1 MGTEASADPRHR
13 RNTIVLKGRTVDHS
27 DFTMPIGNGG
37 YPVLSPLW
45 WVHRLYSQIVDRMPT
60 INKYDDYYRGDFPLP
75 WLAPQAE
82 DDFKRI
88 MKMSRVNFTG
98 LVCDAQVERMSVT
111 GFRINDPDKVKPKKM
126 PAQVIKPPTSNTIE
140 IPEQEPINLGAADM
154 DMWAIWQA
162 NDLDTYFDQG
172 LLEAAITGQSY
183 MLVAPNP
190 KDESKPKMW
199 VEHSSQ
205 CIVEFYPGNRTEVA
219 AGLKVWRDDW
229 TDEIHATLYLPDL
242 IYKYR
247 AKSPAASVKTIRPQW
262 QRRGVKG
269 ESWPARNEMGEVAIF
284 ELPNNPRL
292 LTGGRSE
299 LEDLCDTQDRI
310 IKTVVDRLMTQDFGA
325 FPAKWATGWPDKD
338 KDGNTNPEIQVGQN
352 RMITTEVVETKFGQ
366 FAAADLMGYI
376 ASKLDDVK
384 DMASRSRTPAQYLLG
399 DLSNVNGETL
409 VASESG
415 LVSKC
420 GQRSRG
426 MNGGLEGSARVA
438 RKLAKISSKGDP
450 SMEVMWKNPG
460 FRTEGELVS
469 ALVQM
474 GTLGVPQE
482 ALWERWGASQEEI
495 ARWKTMAAEQQ
506 RQAAM
511 NDATALLGENFR
523 AQQDAAVTGSIGGRT
538 PRRPSGRTTGGSGS
552 AGAGGNGT
560 GRPGGAG
567 VAKAAAR

>member
-1 MGTEASADPRHR
+1 MAD
-13 RNTIVLKGRTVDHS
+13 
-27 DFTMPIGNGG
+27 DFVMPIGNGG
-37 YPVLSPLW
+37 YTPLTPLW
-45 WVHRLYSQIVDRMPT
+45 WVHRLYTQLQHRMPI

-98 LVCDAQVERMSVT
+98 LVCDAQVERMSVE
-111 GFRINDPDKVKPKKM
+111 GFRINDPAKIKPKKI
-126 PAQVIKPPTSNTIE
+126 PRQVVKPPTSNVIE
-140 IPEQEPINLGAADM
+140 LPEEEPSDLGDADM
-154 DMWAIWQA
+154 DMWRIWQA
-162 NDLDTYFDQG
+162 NNLDTYFDQG

-183 MLVAPNP
+183 LLVAPNP
-190 KDESKPKMW
+190 KDAKTPKMW

-205 CIVEFYPGNRTEVA
+205 CIVEHYPGGRTEVA
-219 AGLKVWRDDW
+219 AGLKVWNDDW
-229 TDEIHATLYLPDL
+229 TDEIHCTLYLPDK

-247 AKSPAASVKTIRPQW
+247 AKSVSPGARSIRPRW
-262 QRRGVKG
+262 ERRGVKG
-269 ESWPARNEMGEVAIF
+269 EQWPAPNRLGEVPIF

-338 KDGNTNPEIQVGQN
+338 AQGNTNPEIQVGQN
-352 RMITTEVVETKFGQ
+352 RMIISDVMETKFGQ

-426 MNGGLEGSARVA
+426 MDGGLEGAARLTRA
-438 RKLAKISSKGDP
+438 IAGISSKGDE

-482 ALWERWGASQEEI
+482 ALWERWGATQTEI
-495 ARWKTMAAEQQ
+495 ARWKVMRDEAA
-506 RQAAM
+506 RQMAM
-511 NDATALLGENFR
+511 NDATALLGESFR
-523 AQQDAAVTGSIGGRT
+523 AQQDAKVTGSIGGRT
-538 PRRPSGRTTGGSGS
+538 PRRTSGRTTGGSGS

-567 VAKAAAR
+567 VAKATAK

>member
-1 MGTEASADPRHR
+1 
-13 RNTIVLKGRTVDHS
+13 
-27 DFTMPIGNGG
+27 
-37 YPVLSPLW
+37 
-45 WVHRLYSQIVDRMPT
+45 
-60 INKYDDYYRGDFPLP
+60 
-75 WLAPQAE
+75 
-82 DDFKRI
+82 
-88 MKMSRVNFTG
+88 
-98 LVCDAQVERMSVT
+98 
-111 GFRINDPDKVKPKKM
+111 
-126 PAQVIKPPTSNTIE
+126 
-140 IPEQEPINLGAADM
+140 
-154 DMWAIWQA
+154 
-162 NDLDTYFDQG
+162 
-172 LLEAAITGQSY
+172 
-183 MLVAPNP
+183 
-190 KDESKPKMW
+190 
-199 VEHSSQ
+199 
-205 CIVEFYPGNRTEVA
+205 
-219 AGLKVWRDDW
+219 
-229 TDEIHATLYLPDL
+229 
-242 IYKYR
+242 
-247 AKSPAASVKTIRPQW
+247 
-262 QRRGVKG
+262 
-269 ESWPARNEMGEVAIF
+269 MGEVPIF

-310 IKTVVDRLMTQDFGA
+310 IKTVIDRLITQDFGA

-338 KDGNTNPEIQVGQN
+338 SHGNTNPEIQVGQN

-376 ASKLDDVK
+376 AAKLDDVK

-426 MNGGLEGSARVA
+426 MNGGLEGSARMS
-438 RKLAKISSKGDP
+438 RKLAGLSSPGDQ
-450 SMEVMWKNPG
+450 SMEAMWKNPG

-506 RQAAM
+506 RQQAM

-523 AQQDAAVTGSIGGRT
+523 NQQDARVTGSIGGRT

-552 AGAGGNGT
+552 AGTGGNGT

-567 VAKAAAR
+567 VAKATPR

>member
-1 MGTEASADPRHR
+1 VADLE
-13 RNTIVLKGRTVDHS
+13 IV
-27 DFTMPIGNGG
+27 MPIGNGG
-37 YPVLSPLW
+37 HPVLSPLW
-45 WVHRLYSQIVDRMPT
+45 WVHRLYVQLQHRMPI
-60 INKYDDYYRGDFPLP
+60 INKFDDYYRGEFPLP

-82 DDFKRI
+82 DDFRRI

-98 LVCDAQVERMSVT
+98 LVCDAQVERMSVE
-111 GFRINDPDKVKPKKM
+111 GFRINDPAKVKKKI
-126 PAQVIKPPTSNTIE
+126 PAETVRPPTSNVIE
-140 IPEQEPINLGAADM
+140 LPEQEPSDLGEADM
-154 DMWAIWQA
+154 EMWRIWQA

-183 MLVAPNP
+183 LLVAPNP
-190 KDESKPKMW
+190 KDEKTPKMW

-205 CIVEFYPGNRTEVA
+205 CIVEYNPGTGRTEAA

-229 TDEIHATLYLPDL
+229 TDEIHATLYLPDK

-247 AKSPAASVKTIRPQW
+247 AKSPSASTMNIRPVW

-269 ESWPARNEMGEVAIF
+269 ESWPAPNRLGEVPIW

-338 KDGNTNPEIQVGQN
+338 GAGNTNPEIQVGQN
-352 RMITTEVVETKFGQ
+352 RMITSEVIETKFGQ

-426 MNGGLEGSARVA
+426 MNGGLEGSARMV
-438 RKLAKISSKGDP
+438 RKIAGIQTQGDY

-474 GTLGVPQE
+474 GTLGVPKE
-482 ALWERWGASQEEI
+482 ALWERWGATQTEI
-495 ARWKTMAAEQQ
+495 ARWKVMAAEAQ
-506 RQAAM
+506 REMAM
-511 NDATALLGENFR
+511 NDATALLGESFR
-523 AQQDAAVTGSIGGRT
+523 AQQDAKVTGSIGGRT
-538 PRRPSGRTTGGSGS
+538 PRRTSGRTTGGSGS

-567 VAKAAAR
+567 VAKATAK